1 MLIRGESRE
10 VWIFSP
16 TASCCTTLWKTICYP
31 CLLASLAFTF
41 PKLRAS
47 KQRKHFQVQ
56 VQSSEENVKVN
67 VEVPDDFFMVLKV
80 GCHTIGE
87 IWNISLVHSCS
98 IIIWNIFVL
107 FTWHVHLYHTSNWTV
122 IEDKVSTFLPYSSSW
137 CRCLLGL
144 NFSNKKNFPFPCT
157 HNMKQRKKSN

>member
-10 VWIFSP
+10 VWIFSL

-56 VQSSEENVKVN
+56 VKSSEENVKV
-67 VEVPDDFFMVLKV
+67 DDFFFLVFKV
-80 GCHTIGE
+80 GCHTIGK

-107 FTWHVHLYHTSNWTV
+107 FTWHYICTTLQIEQWLKTKLVHSH
-122 IEDKVSTFLPYSSSW
+122 P
-137 CRCLLGL
+137 
-144 NFSNKKNFPFPCT
+144 T
-157 HNMKQRKKSN
+157 HHLDVDVC